1 MKKYAGWD
9 NVQSYGDYET
19 LPVGGY
25 VCRII
30 GAKVEQFTR
39 KDGELV
45 DRLALMLDVDEGDYK
60 GFFRKDY
67 DAQTGEEKK
76 WRCIAKM
83 FLPMD
88 DGTEQDEWAARRLK
102 TLTNAVEDS
111 NNGFRWA
118 WDEAAFKNKLVGVV
132 FRQEEWAYNGKTGVK
147 VAPYTYKAIA
157 AIREGKYKIP
167 DAKTLE
173 GKRSAS
179 VTKDAKNAFGITEDE
194 IPFY

>member
-30 GAKVEQFTR
+30 GAKVEQFKR

-76 WRCIAKM
+76 WRGIARC
-83 FLPMD
+83 F
-88 DGTEQDEWAARRLK
+88 
-102 TLTNAVEDS
+102 
-111 NNGFRWA
+111 FRWTMGR
-118 WDEAAFKNKLVGVV
+118 N
-132 FRQEEWAYNGKTGVK
+132 RMNGQRG
-147 VAPYTYKAIA
+147 A
-157 AIREGKYKIP
+157 
-167 DAKTLE
+167 
-173 GKRSAS
+173 
-179 VTKDAKNAFGITEDE
+179 
-194 IPFY
+194 